1 MLDFT
6 FLSPTKIIFGRG
18 VEKGVG
24 NGTIGN
30 FVKLDKKAVAEI
42 YRRAL

>member
-1 MLDFT
+1 MDV
-6 FLSPTKIIFGRG
+6 PADKIDEMA
-18 VEKGVG
+18 EKCVG